1 MEKVDEAKSTCCGKC
16 GHMHVKGTS
25 CPKPFL
31 TGKRHCRNRKNEDV
45 IKGSL
50 AELINNIESP
60 HKFNH
65 EYNTSDYLTSAL
77 YEIILNIDNAVETS
91 GDLYEGIFKVG
102 NIIYKYSIDNID
114 NPYEEGKSIV
124 NISFEELNNPS
135 GKNLPTGN
143 AKENYIKI
151 LSTMYKII
159 VDFINIKSP
168 EYIGISSL
176 DKSGYWKIYNNL
188 VKTNKLKG
196 YNRKNS
202 GLTFRNKQGDT
213 GKIIIL
219 KKNKELKEELCC
231 SRKII
236 NEGPELIKE
245 SLISEGLLY
254 HIDNNLP
261 LRENTYR
268 PLSDNY
274 FKLFK
279 EARKLYTEGLLKVKK
294 EDAELL
300 ESNIGEFDVYNG
312 VTVPLDYIF
321 DIDELINEIK
331 HRGKNIELNKPKR
344 GGTKKFYVYV
354 KTPGGNI
361 KKISFGDTTGLKAK
375 LNNPKA
381 RQSFAKRHNCAN
393 KNDKTKAGYW
403 SCRLP
408 RYAKMLGFKTSFGGF
423 W

>member
-45 IKGSL
+45 IEGSL
-50 AELINNIESP
+50 NEL
-60 HKFNH
+60 
-65 EYNTSDYLTSAL
+65 
-77 YEIILNIDNAVETS
+77 LND
-91 GDLYEGIFKVG
+91 D
-102 NIIYKYSIDNID
+102 
-114 NPYEEGKSIV
+114 
-124 NISFEELNNPS
+124 
-135 GKNLPTGN
+135 
-143 AKENYIKI
+143 
-151 LSTMYKII
+151 
-159 VDFINIKSP
+159 
-168 EYIGISSL
+168 
-176 DKSGYWKIYNNL
+176 
-188 VKTNKLKG
+188 
-196 YNRKNS
+196 
-202 GLTFRNKQGDT
+202 
-213 GKIIIL
+213 
-219 KKNKELKEELCC
+219 CC
-231 SRKII
+231 SRNTL

-279 EARKLYTEGLLKVKK
+279 EARKLYTEGLLKVNE

-300 ESNIGEFDVYNG
+300 ESNIGEFGVYNG
-312 VTVPLDYIF
+312 VRVPLDYIF

-344 GGTKKFYVYV
+344 GGAKKFYVYV

-381 RQSFAKRHNCAN
+381 RQAFAKRHNCAN

>member
-1 MEKVDEAKSTCCGKC
+1 MEKVDEAKSTCCDKC
-16 GHMHVKGTS
+16 GHMHVKGTP

-45 IKGSL
+45 IEGSL
-50 AELINNIESP
+50 NEL
-60 HKFNH
+60 
-65 EYNTSDYLTSAL
+65 
-77 YEIILNIDNAVETS
+77 LND
-91 GDLYEGIFKVG
+91 D
-102 NIIYKYSIDNID
+102 
-114 NPYEEGKSIV
+114 
-124 NISFEELNNPS
+124 
-135 GKNLPTGN
+135 
-143 AKENYIKI
+143 
-151 LSTMYKII
+151 
-159 VDFINIKSP
+159 
-168 EYIGISSL
+168 
-176 DKSGYWKIYNNL
+176 
-188 VKTNKLKG
+188 
-196 YNRKNS
+196 
-202 GLTFRNKQGDT
+202 
-213 GKIIIL
+213 
-219 KKNKELKEELCC
+219 CC
-231 SRKII
+231 SRNTL

-279 EARKLYTEGLLKVKK
+279 EARKLYTEGLLKVNE

-312 VTVPLDYIF
+312 VTVPLDYVF

-344 GGTKKFYVYV
+344 GGAKKFYVYV